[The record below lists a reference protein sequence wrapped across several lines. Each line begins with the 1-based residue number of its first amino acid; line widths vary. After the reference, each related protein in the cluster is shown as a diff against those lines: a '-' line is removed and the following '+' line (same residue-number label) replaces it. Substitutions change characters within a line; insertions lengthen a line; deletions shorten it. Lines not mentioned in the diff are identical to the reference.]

1 MASIQADPSFEGNLN
16 RLNVSDEQL
25 KNRMLMAVPKK
36 GRLYDQCIALLD
48 RAGVKYRKKAR
59 LDLALCT
66 SLDMALV
73 FLPASDIALYVS
85 QGRIDIGITGRDV
98 VAESG
103 GKVHELL
110 NLGFGKCRLAVQAPV
125 SSKISSAED
134 LVGKRIV
141 TSFPNVTRKYLSQY
155 DPNNT
160 TTINYVSGSVEVACS
175 LGVADAIVDLVET
188 GDTMRACGLEI
199 VSEIMKTEAVLIANP
214 KAHFQDVVRTV
225 TSRIEGIIHADKYV
239 MVEYN
244 VERINL
250 PKALKITPG
259 KRSATLSPL
268 DNEAW
273 VAVQCMILQNE
284 ENQVLDKLKE
294 IGAYDIVTFTIQN
307 CRV

>member
-1 MASIQADPSFEGNLN
+1 MG
-16 RLNVSDEQL
+16 DEQL

-36 GRLYDQCIALLD
+36 GRPYDQCIALLE
-48 RAGVKYRKKAR
+48 RAGIKYRKKAR

-66 SLDMALV
+66 SLNMALV

-85 QGRIDIGITGRDV
+85 QGRIDMGITGQDV

-103 GKVHELL
+103 GKVHELSR
-110 NLGFGKCRLAVQAPV
+110 LGFGKCRLAVQAPA

-141 TSFPNVTRKYLSQY
+141 TSFPNIAREYFFQF

-160 TTINYVSGSVEVACS
+160 TKINYVSGSVEVACN
-175 LGVADAIVDLVET
+175 LGVADGIIDLVET
-188 GDTMRACGLEI
+188 GDTMRASGLEI

-214 KAHFQDVVRTV
+214 NAHFQDVVKTV
-225 TSRIEGIIHADKYV
+225 KTRIEGIIHANKYV

-250 PKALKITPG
+250 PKVLKVTPG

-268 DNEAW
+268 DDEKW
-273 VAVQCMILQNE
+273 VAVQSMILHNE
-284 ENQVLDKLKE
+284 ENQILDKLKE
-294 IGAYDIVTFTIQN
+294 IGAHDIVTFAIQN

>member
-1 MASIQADPSFEGNLN
+1 MLLGNQPFFLF
-16 RLNVSDEQL
+16 
-25 KNRMLMAVPKK
+25 
-36 GRLYDQCIALLD
+36 
-48 RAGVKYRKKAR
+48 
-59 LDLALCT
+59 
-66 SLDMALV
+66 V
-73 FLPASDIALYVS
+73 FFCCC
-85 QGRIDIGITGRDV
+85 Q
-98 VAESG
+98 
-103 GKVHELL
+103 
-110 NLGFGKCRLAVQAPV
+110 
-125 SSKISSAED
+125 
-134 LVGKRIV
+134 
-141 TSFPNVTRKYLSQY
+141 
-155 DPNNT
+155 
-160 TTINYVSGSVEVACS
+160 VACS

-214 KAHFQDVVRTV
+214 KAHFQDVVKTV

-244 VERINL
+244 VERVNL

-268 DNEAW
+268 DHEAW

-294 IGAYDIVTFTIQN
+294 TGAHDIVTFTIQN